1 MSDPTTEDVIRLAQ
15 QQVAERRA
23 AAQAA
28 QDPTA
33 TVPRGSQDEA
43 KPLRPWRWFFAGTF
57 AVLLAALLFWP
68 GQPLEW
74 KMYAVV
80 HGVCA
85 QQHNIFVGGLQFP
98 LCARNSGIYLS
109 FLLTTFYIYA
119 IGRGRAGGLPP
130 WSITA
135 ALGLFVVIM
144 GVDGFNSLFVDI
156 GRQPLYTP
164 DNLVRTLTGMGMGV
178 SIAVM
183 LHLVMVKTLRKDVDD
198 NAPVLRSWWELLG
211 IIAIDLLALAAIYG
225 NLSLMFWPL
234 AFLAFFGISGVLY
247 LVSLLLTALF
257 MGYES
262 RVTRLS
268 QLARPAT
275 VALVPTLLML
285 GAMSWLRFWLEGQG
299 LIL

>member
-1 MSDPTTEDVIRLAQ
+1 MSESTPSPTPDEIMRLAQ
-15 QQVAERRA
+15 QEIAQRRA
-23 AAQAA
+23 EAEAQQELALGMA
-28 QDPTA
+28 GG
-33 TVPRGSQDEA
+33 RE
-43 KPLRPWRWFFAGTF
+43 RPWRLFFAGLF

-98 LCARNSGIYLS
+98 LCARNSGLYLS
-109 FLLTTFYIYA
+109 FLLTTLFIYG
-119 IGRGRAGGLPP
+119 IGRGRAGGVPP
-130 WSITA
+130 WPITA
-135 ALGLFVVIM
+135 TLLLFVVIM
-144 GVDGFNSLFVDI
+144 GVDGFNSLFVDL

-164 DNLVRTLTGMGMGV
+164 DNFVRTLTGMGMGV
-178 SIAVM
+178 SVAVM
-183 LHLVMVKTLRKDVDD
+183 LHIVMVKTLRKDVDD
-198 NAPVLRSWWELLG
+198 HTRVLRGWPDLLG
-211 IIAIDLLALAAIYG
+211 ILAINLLALAAIYG
-225 NLSLMFWPL
+225 NLSFMFWPL
-234 AFLAFFGISGVLY
+234 AFLAFFGITGVLY
-247 LVSLLLTALF
+247 LVSLLLTALV
-257 MGYES
+257 MGYEG

-299 LIL
+299 LII